1 VKVVCGIVDVV
12 DVVDVD
18 SVSVEFLDD
27 VVKIFWFDVF
37 DFEFVFEEVFAR
49 VSGIDFFLEIFLSV
63 KIREIFD

>member
-12 DVVDVD
+12 DVIDVD